1 MSVAT
6 KALKRSTGR
15 TIWEGKMVR
24 RFILAGACAGFAL
37 AAAAPVHAQNFKM
50 LGGWSESNVMAYM
63 PGKQFKENLDK
74 ASKGKMTVTI
84 SGPEAVKP
92 FEQMQPVTAGAFEF
106 IYTHGSYHD
115 KGLAGVAEILPYG
128 PDKLRTAGVW
138 GAIDE
143 HYQKTHNLKLLSLVS
158 IGSKGYHCYFNK
170 PLSDKG
176 DWAGR
181 KVRGVANQHAVIQ
194 ALGGVPV
201 VMDMGEVYSS
211 IEKGVVD
218 GACAPGFVFEATK
231 HHEVA
236 KYRVE
241 PLFGLLV
248 SLIGMN
254 LDQWNKLSK
263 EQQAMIAEVGA
274 QTERD
279 TAKIGDDALEA
290 QNKRLAEKGVQ
301 IQSLP
306 KEKAEL
312 MQSTFTNSNWGFAEK
327 CCGDTGKKL
336 RDLAIKAGM
345 SK

>member
-1 MSVAT
+1 
-6 KALKRSTGR
+6 
-15 TIWEGKMVR
+15 MVR
-24 RFILAGACAGFAL
+24 RLMLACAGAAIAL
-37 AAAAPVHAQNFKM
+37 ASTGPLQAQSFKM

-63 PGKQFKENLDK
+63 PGLQFKKNAEAK
-74 ASKGKMTVTI
+74 SGGKVTITI

-106 IYTHGSYHD
+106 IYTHGTYHD
-115 KGLAGVAEILPYG
+115 KGLSGVAEILPFG
-128 PDKLRTAGVW
+128 PDKLRSSGVW
-138 GAIDE
+138 AGIDE
-143 HYQKTHNLKLLSLVS
+143 HYQKTHNVKLLALVS
-158 IGSKGYHCYFNK
+158 IGSKGYHCYLSK
-170 PLSDKG
+170 PLTDKG
-176 DWAGR
+176 DWSGR
-181 KVRGVANQHAVIQ
+181 KLRGVANQHAVIQ

-231 HHEVA
+231 HFEVA

-248 SLIGMN
+248 SMIGVN
-254 LDQWNKLSK
+254 FDQWKKLTK
-263 EQQAMIAEVGA
+263 EQQAMLSEVGA

-279 TAKIGDDALEA
+279 TARIGDDALVA

-301 IQSLP
+301 VQALA
-306 KEKAEL
+306 KDKGEL
-312 MQSTFTNSNWGFAEK
+312 IQSTFTTSNWGFAEK
-327 CCGDTGKKL
+327 CCGDTGQKL
-336 RDLAIKAGM
+336 RALATKAGL

>member
-1 MSVAT
+1 
-6 KALKRSTGR
+6 
-15 TIWEGKMVR
+15 MVR
-24 RFILAGACAGFAL
+24 RILLAGACAGFAL
-37 AAAAPVHAQNFKM
+37 AVAGPVQAQNYKM

-63 PGKQFKENLDK
+63 PGKTFKENAEK
-74 ASKGKMTVTI
+74 ASGGKVTITI

-92 FEQMQPVTAGAFEF
+92 FEQMQPVTAGAFDF
-106 IYTHGSYHD
+106 IYTHGTYHD
-115 KGLAGVAEILPYG
+115 KGLSGVAEILPFG
-128 PDKLRTAGVW
+128 LERLRKSGIW
-138 GAIDE
+138 DGIDE
-143 HYQKTHNLKLLSLVS
+143 HYQKTHNIKLLSLVS
-158 IGSKGYHCYFNK
+158 IGSKGYHCYLNK
-170 PLSDKG
+170 PLTDKG
-176 DWAGR
+176 DWSGR
-181 KVRGVANQHAVIQ
+181 KLRGVPNQHAVIQ

-231 HHEVA
+231 HFEVA

-248 SLIGMN
+248 SMIGMN
-254 LDQWNKLSK
+254 LDKWKGLSK
-263 EQQAMIAEVGA
+263 EQQTMLSQVGA

-279 TAKIGDDALEA
+279 TARIGDDALDA

-301 IQSLP
+301 VQTLP
-306 KEKAEL
+306 KDKGEL
-312 MQSTFTNSNWGFAEK
+312 IQSTFTVSNWGAAEK

-336 RDLAIKAGM
+336 RELAIKAGL

>member
-1 MSVAT
+1 MNS
-6 KALKRSTGR
+6 RS
-15 TIWEGKMVR
+15 M
-24 RFILAGACAGFAL
+24 LACAGTAIAL
-37 AAAAPVHAQNFKM
+37 AAATPVQAQSYKM

-63 PGKQFKENLDK
+63 PGKQFKENADK
-74 ASKGKMTVTI
+74 ASKGKIAITI

-92 FEQMQPVTAGAFEF
+92 FEQMQPVSAGAFDF
-106 IYTHGSYHD
+106 IYTHGTYHD
-115 KGLAGVAEILPYG
+115 KGLSGVAEILPFG
-128 PDKLRTAGVW
+128 PDKLRASGIWAG
-138 GAIDE
+138 IDE
-143 HYQKTHNLKLLSLVS
+143 HYQKTHNVKLLALVS
-158 IGSKGYHCYFNK
+158 IGSKGYHCYLNK
-170 PLSDKG
+170 PLTDKG
-176 DWAGR
+176 DWSGR
-181 KVRGVANQHAVIQ
+181 KLRGVANQHAVIQ

-231 HHEVA
+231 HYEVA

-248 SLIGMN
+248 SMIGMN
-254 LDQWNKLSK
+254 LDAWNKLSK
-263 EQQAMIAEVGA
+263 DQQAMLTEVGA

-279 TAKIGDDALEA
+279 TARIGDETLDA

-301 IQSLP
+301 VQTLP
-306 KEKAEL
+306 KDKGEL
-312 MQSTFTNSNWGFAEK
+312 IQSTFTNSNWGAAEK

-336 RDLAIKAGM
+336 RELAVKAGL